1 MSTLLLNHA
10 DVVITMDTT
19 RREIKDGAVWIRDGV
34 IEAVGSSAELAMYAA
49 KADEVINMTGR
60 IVLPGLINTHHHM
73 YQSLTRAIPGAQ

>member
-1 MSTLLLNHA
+1 M
-10 DVVITMDTT
+10 
-19 RREIKDGAVWIRDGV
+19 EAVWIRDGV